1 MRNETLGGYPSIDS
15 FVRAKLDRLFSGELS
30 FSRLF
35 SEMFSEGGNV
45 LYERSRGYK
54 IEYTRSFDGGISR
67 LAPFRY

>member
-45 LYERSRGYK
+45 LYERSTLRPK
-54 IEYTRSFDGGISR
+54 DIILPR
-67 LAPFRY
+67 APPAI